1 MATSMKQ
8 GMRAVQ
14 RVVPLVI
21 RSQTRPFQIS
31 SILARG
37 HPCYR
42 SINGQGA
49 SCRQLSAQCPTLSSS
64 AKPSR
69 CLSTSCRKYSE
80 TSDQPAEETEQLH
93 NIIQD
98 AETVTGTPEK
108 HEFQAETK
116 MLLDIV
122 AKSLYSENEVFIRE
136 LISNASDALEK
147 LRYVSLTSGSGV
159 SGDLPLEIHIAT
171 NQEAGTITIQDTGI
185 GMTLQEMI
193 DNLGTIARSGSK
205 AFLEELKKD
214 GQTGST
220 SGSIVGQFG
229 VGFYSAFMVADHVDV
244 YSMSHQPGSKAY
256 RWSSDGTGNYDII
269 EADGVQKGTKIV
281 IHLKKDCW
289 RFAMEADVKDIISK
303 HSTFVGMPIFLN
315 GKQMNTTQALW
326 TKDPREVS
334 DQQHE
339 DFYQFLTHNSYD
351 KPRYTLHYKT
361 DAPLNIRSLFY
372 VPGRPPAMWELSQD
386 HTGGV
391 ALYSRRVLI
400 QQKSDKIL
408 PKWFR
413 FIQGV
418 VDSEDIPLNLSREL
432 LQDSALI
439 RKLRTVITSRLV
451 RFLLDQRKKDLKMYE
466 QFFTEYGTFL
476 REGIIS
482 ASEQAEKEE
491 IAKLLCFETS
501 SQPAGNLTSLQ
512 DYASRMKAGQRNMYY
527 ICAPSREL
535 AESSPYFEAFKQQ
548 DHEVLFCYA
557 EYDELTMLQLREFD
571 RKLLT
576 SVESEMAVQN
586 AGTESAETETV
597 EGSLT
602 EEESD
607 SLITYMKDVLG
618 SKVANIKITQ
628 RLAHHPAMVTVAEM
642 GAARH
647 FLRTAL
653 KNRSEEEKLQLLQPT
668 LELNGSHPIV
678 QKLFA
683 LKTSEPALAKLLGEQ
698 VYDNAMIAAGLV
710 DDPRPMLGRLN
721 AFMEKTLEKY

>member
-1 MATSMKQ
+1 MATSMRN
-8 GMRAVQ
+8 GVSAVK
-14 RVVPLVI
+14 RVGLVPLLI
-21 RSQTRPFQIS
+21 RGQTRPFRTS
-31 SILARG
+31 SVLVKDHLC
-37 HPCYR
+37 HPC
-42 SINGQGA
+42 INVLSGQGLA
-49 SCRQLSAQCPTLSSS
+49 FRHLGVPSQTFSSN
-64 AKPSR
+64 PQR
-69 CLSTSCRKYSE
+69 WLSTSHRLCSE
-80 TSDQPAEETEQLH
+80 TSDQPAEEAEQLH
-93 NIIQD
+93 SIIQD
-98 AETVTGTPEK
+98 SETVTGTPEN
-108 HEFQAETK
+108 HEFQAETR

-147 LRYVSLTSGSGV
+147 LRYLSLTSGSGV

-171 NQEAGTITIQDTGI
+171 NQEAGTFTIQDTGV

-205 AFLEELKKD
+205 AFLEELQKD

-220 SGSIVGQFG
+220 GGSIVGQFG
-229 VGFYSAFMVADHVDV
+229 VGFYSAFMVGDHVDV
-244 YSMSHQPGSKAY
+244 YSKSHQPDSKAY
-256 RWSSDGTGNYDII
+256 RWSSDGTGNYDIV
-269 EADGVQKGTKIV
+269 EADGVQLGTKIV

-289 RFAMEADVKDIISK
+289 RFAMEADVKEIISK

-315 GKQMNTTQALW
+315 GKLMNTTQALW
-326 TKDPREVS
+326 TKEPREVS

-339 DFYQFLTHNSYD
+339 EFYQFLTHNSYD

-372 VPGRPPAMWELSQD
+372 VPSRPPAMWELSQD
-386 HTGGV
+386 HSGGV

-400 QQKSDKIL
+400 QQKADKIL

-439 RKLRTVITSRLV
+439 RKLRMVITSRLV
-451 RFLLDQRKKDLKMYE
+451 RFLLDQRKKDPKTYE

-482 ASEQAEKEE
+482 SSEQAEKEE
-491 IAKLLCFETS
+491 IGKLLCFETS
-501 SQPAGNLTSLQ
+501 AQSAGSLTSLQ
-512 DYASRMKAGQRNMYY
+512 DYASRMKAGQRNIYY

-535 AESSPYFEAFKQQ
+535 AESSPYFEAFQRQ
-548 DHEVLFCYA
+548 GHEVLFCYA

-586 AGTESAETETV
+586 AGAETSDTETV

-618 SKVANIKITQ
+618 TKVANVKVTQ
-628 RLAHHPAMVTVAEM
+628 RLAQHPAMVTVAEM

-683 LKTSEPALAKLLGEQ
+683 LKTSEPALARLLSEQ
-698 VYDNAMIAAGLV
+698 N
-710 DDPRPMLGRLN
+710 RSR
-721 AFMEKTLEKY
+721 KTNCVKKSLHHRMDFF

>member
-1 MATSMKQ
+1 MAASMRD
-8 GMRAVQ
+8 GMNIAKRIL
-14 RVVPLVI
+14 PLVI
-21 RSQTRPFQIS
+21 RSKTRHYGAASFSRSFISGSDSVRSVPPF
-31 SILARG
+31 
-37 HPCYR
+37 
-42 SINGQGA
+42 
-49 SCRQLSAQCPTLSSS
+49 LSSR
-64 AKPSR
+64 PIPR
-69 CLSTSCRKYSE
+69 CVHTSSSLYTEQAE
-80 TSDQPAEETEQLH
+80 TSNQTEEESLH

-98 AETVTGTPEK
+98 VESVAGSAHK

-147 LRYVSLTSGSGV
+147 LRYTSLTSGSGV
-159 SGDLPLEIHIAT
+159 SQGLPLEIHIAT
-171 NQEAGTITIQDTGI
+171 NQEAGTFTIQDTGL
-185 GMTLQEMI
+185 GMTQQEMI
-193 DNLGTIARSGSK
+193 NNLGTIARSGSK
-205 AFLEELKKD
+205 AFLEELNTD
-214 GQTGST
+214 EEVDST
-220 SGSIVGQFG
+220 SSGIVGQFG
-229 VGFYSAFMVADHVDV
+229 VGFYSAFMVGDRVDV
-244 YSMSHQPGSKAY
+244 YSQSHQSDSQAY
-256 RWSSDGTGNYDII
+256 RWTSDGTGNYEMN
-269 EADGVQKGTKIV
+269 EAEGVQKGTKIV

-289 RFAMEADVKDIISK
+289 RFAMEADVKEIINK

-315 GKQMNTTQALW
+315 GKLMNTTQALW
-326 TKDPREVS
+326 TKDSKDIS

-339 DFYQFLTHNSYD
+339 EFYQFLTHNSYD

-361 DAPLNIRSLFY
+361 DAPLSIRSLFY
-372 VPGRPPAMWELSQD
+372 IPSRPPAMWEMSQD
-386 HTGGV
+386 HSGGV

-451 RFLLDQRKKDLKMYE
+451 RFLLDQRKKDVGMYE
-466 QFFTEYGTFL
+466 QFFTEYGMFL

-482 ASEQAEKEE
+482 ANEQAEKEE
-491 IAKLLCFETS
+491 IAKLLCFES
-501 SQPAGNLTSLQ
+501 SAHPSGQLTTLQ
-512 DYASRMKAGQRNMYY
+512 DYAVRMKAGQRNMYY

-535 AESSPYFEAFKQQ
+535 AESSPYYEAFKTQ

-576 SVESEMAVQN
+576 SVESEMAAPATN
-586 AGTESAETETV
+586 TEEAESQTV
-597 EGSLT
+597 EGSLSV
-602 EEESD
+602 EETD
-607 SLITYMKDVLG
+607 SLTAYMTDVLG
-618 SKVANIKITQ
+618 SKVTNIKVSY
-628 RLAHHPAMVTVAEM
+628 RLAHHPAMVTVADM

-668 LELNGSHPIV
+668 LELNGSHAIV
-678 QKLFA
+678 QKLFN
-683 LKTSEPALAKLLGEQ
+683 LKTKEPVLAKLLAEQ

-710 DDPRPMLGRLN
+710 DDPRPMLGRLT